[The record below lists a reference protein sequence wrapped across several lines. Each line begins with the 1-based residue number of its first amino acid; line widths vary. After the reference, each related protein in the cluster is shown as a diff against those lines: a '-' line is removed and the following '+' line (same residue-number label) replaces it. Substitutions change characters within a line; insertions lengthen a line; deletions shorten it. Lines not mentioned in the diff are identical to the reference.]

1 VPTVTKKKS
10 RWIIAAIV
18 LILSVAVLLF
28 FVITTN
34 VTYGSGKSVDTF
46 STYQDLVEKSP
57 VAVIA
62 TVVSDNKE
70 FVYDDII
77 FAVTEVEVKDC
88 VRGDLGN
95 LTLEILQT
103 KMKEDPYLIK
113 NTEVLLF
120 LRKYKGHV
128 AENVYIINGLHNGQF
143 IIKDNTL
150 HEVRAGYTTAILKT
164 ADLESVIGDIKNTEY
179 KE

>member
-1 VPTVTKKKS
+1 MSTVTKKKS

-77 FAVTEVEVKDC
+77 FAVTEIEVKDC

-95 LTLEILQT
+95 RTLEILQT
-103 KMKEDPYLIK
+103 KMKEDP
-113 NTEVLLF
+113 
-120 LRKYKGHV
+120 
-128 AENVYIINGLHNGQF
+128 
-143 IIKDNTL
+143 
-150 HEVRAGYTTAILKT
+150 
-164 ADLESVIGDIKNTEY
+164 
-179 KE
+179 